1 VRGQGRLTVEGVRR
15 ELQKRE
21 AGGEGRAG
29 GTLGVRHNSGQIHP
43 FIFDL

>member
-1 VRGQGRLTVEGVRR
+1 MRGQGRLTVEGVRR